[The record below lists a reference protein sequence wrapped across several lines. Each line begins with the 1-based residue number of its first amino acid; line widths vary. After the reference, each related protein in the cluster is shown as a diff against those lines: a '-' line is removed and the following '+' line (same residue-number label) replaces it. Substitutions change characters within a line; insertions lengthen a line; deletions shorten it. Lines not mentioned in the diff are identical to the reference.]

1 MFRSVR
7 TPHVVAA
14 ATFVAFLSAQPYTGS
29 WNDGSR
35 LATVEVLV
43 DYGTLA
49 IDDSVFVRGAPA
61 LASADQSRP
70 RLGGTGTLDKM
81 LVGGRFYSDKPP
93 VPALFLA
100 GPYAAWRWSGGPS
113 AVERPDAF
121 CWLMTLCLCGPAYVL
136 AVWGMWSLVR
146 RAAVPGPW
154 DVALTASFALGT
166 IALPYAQHVNQH
178 LPLLAVA
185 VWVVRLMLDPPTAVR
200 AALLG
205 FLAGLGYTLDLGAG
219 PPLLA
224 AAGAWLLWQGRW
236 KAAVIFAAAAL
247 PWLALHHAVNFAVGG
262 TFGPAN
268 ANPEYFRWPGSPF
281 SEANM
286 TGGAVHPNAGK
297 ALLYAADLLLG
308 KRGFLLHDMPLLL
321 AVLATP
327 ALLLRCFAERPV
339 VVAGGVLGGGDV
351 AAVRGHVEQPV
362 RGVRVDPLVRAA
374 ARAGVSRFGRGVAR
388 PAGPAT
394 LLRRAGRRRR
404 GSERRHDVARAV
416 VQPRRSRLLADL
428 RRHHGRL
435 GRRRL
440 AGPEARPD
448 RPAGRDSGRAAGGV
462 TKSSRLRR
470 EEHGK

>member
-35 LATVEVLV
+35 LATVEALV

-321 AVLATP
+321 AALATP
-327 ALLLRCFAERPV
+327 ALLLRRFAERPV
-339 VVAGGVLGGGDV
+339 VVAGACWAAATWLLYAAMSNNLSGACVSIRWFVPLLAPGYLVLAVVLRDRPDLRPSFVVLAVGGAALSVGMTLRGPWCSRVVPGFWPIFGVTMAVWAVVVWRGRRPV
-351 AAVRGHVEQPV
+351 QIVPPAAIRDE
-362 RGVRVDPLVRAA
+362 RRAA
-374 ARAGVSRFGRGVAR
+374 
-388 PAGPAT
+388 
-394 LLRRAGRRRR
+394 
-404 GSERRHDVARAV
+404 
-416 VQPRRSRLLADL
+416 
-428 RRHHGRL
+428 
-435 GRRRL
+435 
-440 AGPEARPD
+440 
-448 RPAGRDSGRAAGGV
+448 
-462 TKSSRLRR
+462 
-470 EEHGK
+470 